1 MFWVGDILRLEEM
14 TSDEFADFVDRL
26 TVVVLPIGAVEE
38 HGWHL
43 PLNTDTIQPE
53 KIAWDVEKILEKD
66 NYKVLIAPTLNYGN
80 CRTTANFP
88 GTISITPDSL
98 RSVVRDI
105 LTEFMRH
112 GLKNIVVLSGHAGGN
127 HMAALRMAA
136 EDALKNGN
144 ARIMVLSDY
153 DIAYRHLGEEVP
165 KDDGHGGML
174 ETSRVMAIRPDLVKL
189 ERSQGESHPELPPYR
204 ILKNPERYFT
214 KGYRG
219 YPDMANE
226 ELGRKMNR
234 MIAEELAKLI
244 EEMIDEELVR

>member
-1 MFWVGDILRLEEM
+1 MRLEEM
-14 TSDEFADFVDRL
+14 TSEEFGNFVDAF

-43 PLNTDTIQPE
+43 PLNTDTVQPE
-53 KIAWDVEKILEKD
+53 KVAEDVEEILERD

-88 GTISITPDSL
+88 GTISISPDSL

-105 LTEFMRH
+105 LMEFMRH
-112 GLKNIVVLSGHAGGN
+112 GLKNIVVLSGHAGSN

-136 EDALKNGN
+136 EEALKNGN
-144 ARIMVLSDY
+144 AKIMVLSDY
-153 DIAYRHLGEEVP
+153 DIAYKHLGEEVP

-174 ETSRVMAIRPDLVKL
+174 ETSRVMAIRPELVKL
-189 ERSQGESHPELPPYR
+189 ERSQGESHPKLPPYR
-204 ILKNPERYFT
+204 ILKNPEKYFT

-219 YPDMANE
+219 YPDRASA
-226 ELGRKMNR
+226 ELGEKMNR
-234 MIAEELAKLI
+234 MIAEELAKMI
-244 EEMIDEELVR
+244 EEMIDEEIVR

>member
-1 MFWVGDILRLEEM
+1 MKLEEM
-14 TSDEFADFVDRL
+14 TSEEFSNFVDSL
-26 TVVVLPIGAVEE
+26 AVVILPIGAVEG

-43 PLNTDTIQPE
+43 PLNTDTVQPE
-53 KIAWDVEKILEKD
+53 KVAREVEEILEAD

-112 GLKNIVVLSGHAGGN
+112 GLKNIVVLSGHAGSN

-136 EDALKNGN
+136 GEALKTGN
-144 ARIMVLSDY
+144 AKIMVLSDY
-153 DIAYRHLGEEVP
+153 DIAYKHLGEEVP

-219 YPDMANE
+219 YPDRASE
-226 ELGRKMNR
+226 ELGRKMNQ

-244 EEMIDEELVR
+244 EDMIEETVL